1 MFSFSKMDLS
11 DQSLAA
17 ALDEIHFRQGGELT
31 LNSYIDVELDE
42 VS

>member
-1 MFSFSKMDLS
+1 MDLS
-11 DQSLAA
+11 DHSLAA
-17 ALDEIHFRQGGELT
+17 ALNNINFMQDSTHR